1 MEKSILIDVKSLS
14 KSYKKKN
21 IITPVIK
28 DFSLTVR
35 RAEFLALQGPSGIGK
50 STLLHLLACLDYP
63 DRGTVE
69 YYFDEKAVNIH
80 SLDSDRISKIRNKKI
95 GFIFQ
100 FHHLLP
106 EFTALENI
114 MMPALIAGKSN
125 KIAAEAAKDLAEEV
139 GITHRNSHRPSELSG
154 GEQQRV
160 AIARALINN
169 PIVVL
174 ADEPTGNLD
183 VKNEDSVLELMKRM
197 QEKYSPAFVVAT
209 HSNKVSGVAERIV
222 TLD

>member
-1 MEKSILIDVKSLS
+1 MEKSILIEVKSLS

-21 IITPVIK
+21 IITPVINN
-28 DFSLTVR
+28 FSLKVR
-35 RAEFLALQGPSGIGK
+35 RSEFLALQGPSGIGK
-50 STLLHLLACLDYP
+50 STLLHLLASLDYP
-63 DRGTVE
+63 DLGTVE
-69 YYFDEKAVNIH
+69 YYFDDKPVNIH
-80 SLDSDRISKIRNKKI
+80 NLNSDRISKIRNEKI

-114 MMPALIAGKSN
+114 MMPALIAGKSK
-125 KIAAEAAKDLAEEV
+125 KIAVESAKQLAEEV
-139 GITHRNSHRPSELSG
+139 GIQHRNSHRPSELSG

-183 VKNEDSVLELMKRM
+183 AKNEDGVLELMKRM

-222 TLD
+222 SLD

>member
-1 MEKSILIDVKSLS
+1 MEQSILIDVNSLS
-14 KSYKKKN
+14 KSYKKKD
-21 IITPVIK
+21 IVTPVIK
-28 DFSLTVR
+28 DFSLKVNR
-35 RAEFLALQGPSGIGK
+35 SEFLALQGPSGIGK
-50 STLLHLLACLDYP
+50 STLLHLLASLDYP
-63 DRGTVE
+63 DLGTVE
-69 YYFDEKAVNIH
+69 YYFDEKAVDIH
-80 SLDSDRISKIRNKKI
+80 TLNSDHISKIRNEKI

-114 MMPALIAGKSN
+114 MMPALIAGKSIKN
-125 KIAAEAAKDLAEEV
+125 ATEAAKNLAEEV

-183 VKNEDSVLELMKRM
+183 AKNEDAVLDLMRRM

-209 HSNKVSGVAERIV
+209 HSDKVSGVAERIV